1 MVHRPPCSGY
11 HGNRGISA
19 FPSNQIRELIR
30 DFGPA
35 APLRG
40 EQPCGPGRVC
50 AEASTLTRTWGFWKA
65 VGRTSETAGS
75 ARGRGQAGTRAK
87 TDVCSP
93 HSLCLASLPE
103 GPAMT
108 PARGLQGRG
117 ARRCP
122 RALPVTP
129 WLGALALRPLP
140 VSYVRGR
147 CPQPLQAVR
156 RPHAARTRCSDED
169 FLP

>member
-75 ARGRGQAGTRAK
+75 ARGRGQAGTRAR

-93 HSLCLASLPE
+93 RSLCLASLPE

-117 ARRCP
+117 AKVP
-122 RALPVTP
+122 A
-129 WLGALALRPLP
+129 GAP
-140 VSYVRGR
+140 G
-147 CPQPLQAVR
+147 
-156 RPHAARTRCSDED
+156 HARTRRARSEAPARLRRPEAVPAAPPGRATAPRSED
-169 FLP
+169 QVF